1 MPEESISTQV
11 EQQARRAIIEHAV
24 VRWENALIIAGTLL
38 LTFFVPV
45 PFPGWPVW
53 GWLALGALGV
63 GGMVYS
69 SLNDK
74 AANRK
79 VVSDLFLQKFDTRE
93 INDRNLRQKLDQA
106 VDYYS
111 RIQQAIESQDAGIVR
126 DRLGSTISQINDW
139 LANMFRIARRLDIY
153 RQDKVIQ
160 RDRQAVPRDVA
171 NYRERLR
178 REDDSSVAEQL
189 RAALTARET
198 QQAALERLDN
208 VMERAELQ
216 MEQSLAALGT
226 IYPQIQLIGARDV
239 DSSRTQRLQA
249 DIADQVHTL
258 DDLISSI
265 NEVYN
270 VDLASLEPAATAVA
284 NARKSQ
290 QAGQ

>member
-111 RIQQAIESQDAGIVR
+111 RIQQAIDSQDAGIVR

-171 NYRERLR
+171 NYKERLR

>member
-1 MPEESISTQV
+1 MPEESLSSQV

-74 AANRK
+74 ASNRK
-79 VVSDLFLQKFDTRE
+79 VVADLFLQKFDTRE
-93 INDRNLRQKLDQA
+93 INDRSLRQKLDQA

-111 RIQQAIESQDAGIVR
+111 RIQQAIDSQDAGIVR
-126 DRLGSTISQINDW
+126 DRLGSTVSQINDW

-153 RQDKVIQ
+153 RQDRVIQ
-160 RDRQAVPRDVA
+160 RDRQSVPRDVA
-171 NYRERLR
+171 AYRERLR
-178 REDDSSVAEQL
+178 REDDPSVAEQL
-189 RAALTARET
+189 RAAVAARET
-198 QQAALERLDN
+198 QQTALERLDN

-216 MEQSLAALGT
+216 LEQSLAALGT

-239 DSSRTQRLQA
+239 DSNRTQRLQA

-270 VDLASLEPAATAVA
+270 VDLASLEPAAAAVSTA
-284 NARKSQ
+284 RQSQ

>member
-1 MPEESISTQV
+1 MSEESISTQV

-38 LTFFVPV
+38 LTFFVPL

-53 GWLALGALGV
+53 GWLALGGLGV

-74 AANRK
+74 AGNRK
-79 VVSDLFLQKFDTRE
+79 VVADLFLQKFDTRA

-111 RIQQAIESQDAGIVR
+111 RIQQAIDSQDAGIVR
-126 DRLGSTISQINDW
+126 DRLGSTVSQINDW

-171 NYRERLR
+171 NYQERLR
-178 REDDSSVAEQL
+178 REDDPSVAEQL
-189 RAALTARET
+189 RAALAARET
-198 QQAALERLDN
+198 QRGTLERLDN
-208 VMERAELQ
+208 VMEKAELQ
-216 MEQSLAALGT
+216 LDQSLAALGT

-249 DIADQVHTL
+249 DIADQVQTL

-270 VDLASLEPAATAVA
+270 VDLASVEPAAAAVA
-284 NARKSQ
+284 NAPKSR
-290 QAGQ
+290 QASQ

>member
-1 MPEESISTQV
+1 MSEESISTQV

-38 LTFFVPV
+38 LTFFVPL

-53 GWLALGALGV
+53 GWLALGGLGV

-74 AANRK
+74 AGNRK
-79 VVSDLFLQKFDTRE
+79 VVADLFLQKFDTRA

-111 RIQQAIESQDAGIVR
+111 RIQQAIDSQDAGIVR
-126 DRLGSTISQINDW
+126 DRLGSTVSQINDW

-171 NYRERLR
+171 NYQERLR
-178 REDDSSVAEQL
+178 REDDPSVAEQL
-189 RAALTARET
+189 RAALAARET
-198 QQAALERLDN
+198 QRGTLERLDN
-208 VMERAELQ
+208 VMEKAELQ
-216 MEQSLAALGT
+216 LDQSLAALGT

-249 DIADQVHTL
+249 DIADQVQTL
-258 DDLISSI
+258 DDLIS
-265 NEVYN
+265 
-270 VDLASLEPAATAVA
+270 
-284 NARKSQ
+284 
-290 QAGQ
+290 

>member
-11 EQQARRAIIEHAV
+11 EQEARRAIIEHAV
-24 VRWENALIIAGTLL
+24 VRWENALIIAGSLL

-69 SLNDK
+69 SLKDK

-79 VVSDLFLQKFDTRE
+79 VVADLFLQKFDTRE
-93 INDRNLRQKLDQA
+93 INDRSLRQKLDQA

-111 RIQQAIESQDAGIVR
+111 RIQQAIDSQDAGIVR

-178 REDDSSVAEQL
+178 REDDPSVADQL

-198 QQAALERLDN
+198 QQTALERLDN

-239 DSSRTQRLQA
+239 DSTRTQRLQA

-270 VDLASLEPAATAVA
+270 VDLASLEPAAAAAA

>member
-1 MPEESISTQV
+1 MPEESLSNQI

-24 VRWENALIIAGTLL
+24 VRWENALLIAGALL

-53 GWLALGALGV
+53 GWLAMGALGI
-63 GGMVYS
+63 GGMVFS

-79 VVSDLFLQKFDTRE
+79 VVADLFLQKFDTRA
-93 INDRNLRQKLDQA
+93 INDRELRQKLDQA
-106 VDYYS
+106 LDYYS
-111 RIQQAIESQDAGIVR
+111 RIQQVIDSQDAGIVR
-126 DRLGSTISQINDW
+126 DRLGSTVSQINDW
-139 LANMFRIARRLDIY
+139 LVNMFRIARRLDIY

-160 RDRQAVPRDVA
+160 RDRQTVPRDVA
-171 NYRERLR
+171 NYQERLR
-178 REDDSSVAEQL
+178 RENDASVAEQL
-189 RAALTARET
+189 RAALAARET
-198 QQAALERLDN
+198 QEAALERLDN

-216 MEQSLAALGT
+216 LEQSLAALGT

-239 DSSRTQRLQA
+239 NSSRTQRLQA

-270 VDLASLEPAATAVA
+270 VDVASLEPTTAAAA
-284 NARKSQ
+284 KARTSQ
-290 QAGQ
+290 QAGR

>member
-11 EQQARRAIIEHAV
+11 EQEARRAIIEHAV

-69 SLNDK
+69 SLKDK

-79 VVSDLFLQKFDTRE
+79 VVADLFLQKFDTRE
-93 INDRNLRQKLDQA
+93 INDRSLRQKLDQA

-111 RIQQAIESQDAGIVR
+111 RIQQAIDSQDAGIVR

-178 REDDSSVAEQL
+178 REDDPSVADQL

-198 QQAALERLDN
+198 QQTALERLDN

-239 DSSRTQRLQA
+239 DSTRTQRLQA

-270 VDLASLEPAATAVA
+270 VDLASLEPAAAAAA